1 MPENIAHKLS
11 KWLVPAA
18 AIIIFSGWF
27 MFAPPGLLGKADAI
41 GYAVCHRIDERSFQ
55 LPGDPH
61 DHPDGRQTPLCAR
74 CSGMYLGAVLGLA
87 FQAVVA
93 PKRGGMPGK
102 WAILPLLALAGFFA
116 LDGANSYL
124 YLLKSTYPGF
134 LPQIPNLYVPNNTLR
149 LFTGAGMGLG
159 IAAALYPSFNQSV
172 WKDWD
177 PRPALGNA
185 APVGIM
191 AALMVLINLLVLTE
205 HPLVLY
211 PGAIIS
217 AGGVLL
223 LLTMVYAIV
232 WSMVMRL
239 ENTFTRLR
247 QMGLTLLAGLT
258 LALLQIYIIDLFR
271 FWLTGTWGA
280 FPMG

>member
-1 MPENIAHKLS
+1 MSNNIAHRLS
-11 KWLVPAA
+11 KWLVPIA
-18 AIIIFSGWF
+18 AIIVFSGWF

-55 LPGDPH
+55 LPGDH

-87 FQAVVA
+87 YQAVTA
-93 PKRGGMPGK
+93 PRRGGMPGK
-102 WAILPLLALAGFFA
+102 WAVLPLLALAGAFA

-134 LPQIPNLYVPNNTLR
+134 LPQLPNLYVPNNTLR

-172 WKDWD
+172 WRDWD
-177 PRPALGNA
+177 PRPALGDA
-185 APVGIM
+185 KAVGVL
-191 AALMVLINLLVLTE
+191 AALMILVNLLVLTE

-211 PGAIIS
+211 PAAYIS

-223 LLTMVYAIV
+223 LLTMVYSIV
-232 WSMVMRL
+232 WTMIMQM
-239 ENTFTRLR
+239 ENAFTNLR
-247 QMGLTLLAGLT
+247 QMWLALLAGLT
-258 LALLQIYIIDLFR
+258 IALLQIYIIDLFR
-271 FWLTGTWGA
+271 YWLTGTWGA
-280 FPMG
+280 FPIG

>member
-11 KWLVPAA
+11 RWLVPLA

-27 MFAPPGLLGKADAI
+27 LFSPPGLLGKADAV
-41 GYAVCHRIDERSFQ
+41 GYAVCHRIDERSFH
-55 LPGDPH
+55 LD
-61 DHPDGRQTPLCAR
+61 DGRQTPLCAR

-93 PKRGGMPGK
+93 PRRGGMPGR
-102 WAILPLLALAGFFA
+102 WVVIPLLALAGSFA

-124 YLLKSTYPGF
+124 YLLKGTYPGI
-134 LPQIPNLYVPNNTLR
+134 LPQIPNLYTPNNTLR

-177 PRPALGNA
+177 ARPALDGLK
-185 APVGIM
+185 PLGLLV
-191 AALMVLINLLVLTE
+191 ALAVALNLLVLTE

-211 PGAIIS
+211 PGAVIS

-223 LLTMVYAIV
+223 LLTMVYSIV

-239 ENTFTRLR
+239 ENTFTHLR

-258 LALLQIYIIDLFR
+258 VALLQIYIIDLFR